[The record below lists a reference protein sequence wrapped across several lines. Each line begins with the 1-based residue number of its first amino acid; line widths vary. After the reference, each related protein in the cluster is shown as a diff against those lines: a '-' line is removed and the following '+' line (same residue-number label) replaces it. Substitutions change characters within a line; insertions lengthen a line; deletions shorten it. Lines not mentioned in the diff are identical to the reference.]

1 MAALSVGLGVQVYV
15 DGGIRRGSDVF
26 KALAL
31 GAAGVGIGRA
41 ALFGLAAY
49 GQAGVEKTLEILQDE
64 LYTTMQMCGAAS
76 LKDIVPGMV
85 QGAEHV
91 HLWSWSTARDNVAPL
106 ALDSA

>member
-1 MAALSVGLGVQVYV
+1 MQVYV

-26 KALAL
+26 KALAI
-31 GAAGVGIGRA
+31 GADGVGIGRA

-64 LYTTMQMCGAAS
+64 LYTTMQMCGAAR
-76 LKDIVPGMV
+76 LRDIVPAMV

-91 HLWSWSTARDNVAPL
+91 HLWSWSTVRDHVAPL
-106 ALDSA
+106 ALDGA